1 MKKIKVSELPIC
13 SVLKG
18 LYTLGTDAN
27 NNSVKVS
34 LEFVEEKTNAANTAA
49 EQATAAATKAT
60 EAKKA
65 ADTAAIQAT
74 TAANNANTAT
84 RNANTATNNANAA
97 TTKANEAATTANNA
111 ASDATKTATEAAAN
125 AEKAIKAASDAA
137 KDTVDKAAAAAAK
150 TATDAAKTA
159 TDAATDARAAEA
171 KAKTAAEEA
180 DIAAAAA
187 TQATEQLLFKLG
199 TLIPTGLSVTPVPR
213 LTIGNT
219 APVYIDAHLQPEQA
233 AKNIIFISDNRAVSV
248 TQDGRI
254 SVIGTGRSTIQVIPT
269 LNTSLAKVI
278 QVEVGQPTL
287 RLVNTRTRLRF
298 TASGA
303 LRLN

>member
-1 MKKIKVSELPIC
+1 MKKIKVSELPPC
-13 SVLKG
+13 TVLKG

-34 LEFVEEKTNAANTAA
+34 LEFVEDKAKAAQDAADAANTAATNATTAKNAANTAA
-49 EQATAAATKAT
+49 QT
-60 EAKKA
+60 
-65 ADTAAIQAT
+65 AT

-84 RNANTATNNANAA
+84 SNANTAKNAA
-97 TTKANEAATTANNA
+97 NTAASAANTAAAAANKA
-111 ASDATKTATEAAAN
+111 ASDATAAIQAASAAA
-125 AEKAIKAASDAA
+125 KQ
-137 KDTVDKAAAAAAK
+137 TVDAAAAAAAK
-150 TATDAAKTA
+150 TASDAAKIA
-159 TDAATDARAAEA
+159 TDAAADARTAEA
-171 KAKTAAEEA
+171 AATQ
-180 DIAAAAA
+180 AAAAANTAATSA

-199 TLIPTGLSVTPVPR
+199 TLIPTGLSVKPVPR

-219 APVYIDAHLQPEQA
+219 QPVYICAQLQPAQA
-233 AKNIIFISDNRAVSV
+233 AKNLIFISDNRSVAV

-254 SVIGTGRSTIQVIPT
+254 TVIGEGRSTVQIIPT

-287 RLVNTRTRLRF
+287 RLVNTRTRLRL
-298 TASGA
+298 TAAGA